1 MWAELISQRLLI
13 KETSMPKIKVVLVT
27 GKYIENLDQYQE
39 SFNDV
44 TDWIEISDDD
54 LSFLRNEHVF
64 NKIMHKNNII
74 QQGLRT
80 YARLVVLEDIS
91 TDSKKIKIQLD
102 EMIQQIKI
110 EEQRKKKAAELKKQK
125 AKELAEQR
133 KQKKIQQELEK
144 AKNILEKYGYK

>member
-1 MWAELISQRLLI
+1 
-13 KETSMPKIKVVLVT
+13 
-27 GKYIENLDQYQE
+27 
-39 SFNDV
+39 
-44 TDWIEISDDD
+44 
-54 LSFLRNEHVF
+54 
-64 NKIMHKNNII
+64 MHKNNII